1 MILPNR
7 KERRKLA
14 KEMGFFG
21 KNKEKGNEEKSI
33 QTQRS
38 QALGRL
44 IHLRNLT
51 EQRNREKEQNK

>member
-14 KEMGFFG
+14 KKAGLLG
-21 KNKEKGNEEKSI
+21 SKKNEESAEKSK
-33 QTQRS
+33 S
-38 QALGRL
+38 MGKL

-51 EQRNREKEQNK
+51 EQRNSSKKSEK

>member
-14 KEMGFFG
+14 KKAGLLSAK
-21 KNKEKGNEEKSI
+21 KNHESSEKSKSI
-33 QTQRS
+33 
-38 QALGRL
+38 GKL

-51 EQRNREKEQNK
+51 EQRNSNKKNEE